1 MKNNTYLIT
10 GGTGS
15 FGKTVVRH
23 LLEQG
28 AGEIRVL
35 SRDEA
40 KQDAMRTNLDYA
52 DAVKFYIGDIRDRDS
67 VDHAMRGVDF
77 VFHAAAL
84 KQVPS
89 CEFFP
94 IQAVQTNVLGSH
106 NVIES
111 AVQHKVKRA
120 ICLST
125 DKAVQPINAM
135 GMTKAIMEKV
145 AQAATRHIAPDGT
158 IISCVRYGNV
168 MYSRGSVIPRF
179 IEQIKSGTPITIT
192 DPEMTRF
199 LMPLVDSV
207 ALVEHAFE
215 HARQGDIF
223 VKKAPACTIA
233 DLAQALVNLLEAD
246 SEIRVIGVRH
256 GEKTYET
263 LASKEELRRAE
274 DMGGYFRISMDE
286 RDLNYE
292 KYFTEGEAKD
302 AEVVDYHSHNTYRL
316 NVEETQ
322 EVLLQL
328 PEVVAERDAF
338 LA

>member
-1 MKNNTYLIT
+1 
-10 GGTGS
+10 
-15 FGKTVVRH
+15 
-23 LLEQG
+23 
-28 AGEIRVL
+28 
-35 SRDEA
+35 
-40 KQDAMRTNLDYA
+40 MRTALGHPDS
-52 DAVKFYIGDIRDRDS
+52 VKFYIGDIRDRDS

-111 AVQHKVKRA
+111 AVQHDAKRV

-135 GMTKAIMEKV
+135 GMTKAVMEKV
-145 AQAATRHIAPDGT
+145 AQAATRHIAPGGT

-179 IEQIKSGTPITIT
+179 IEQIKSGAPITIT

-199 LMPLVDSV
+199 LMPLADSV
-207 ALVEHAFE
+207 ALVEHAFD
-215 HARQGDIF
+215 HARQGDMFI
-223 VKKAPACTIA
+223 KKAPACTIEV
-233 DLAQALVNLLEAD
+233 LAQAIQELFNSSVPV
-246 SEIRVIGVRH
+246 RTIGVRH

-263 LASKEELRRAE
+263 LASIEELRRSE
-274 DMGGYFRISMDE
+274 DMGSYYRIAMDD

-292 KYFTEGEAKD
+292 KYFTEGAVEEEAID
-302 AEVVDYHSHNTYRL
+302 DYHSHNTYRL
-316 NVEETQ
+316 SVEETKNI
-322 EVLLQL
+322 LLEL
-328 PEVVAERDAF
+328 PEVRHEISTFVA
-338 LA
+338 